1 MFVLRSPDDVSVVID
16 GSEGGPTVVHWGADV
31 GEQLE
36 GIAGIVE
43 SPVPNGWLDV
53 MARVSITPEHSAG
66 YLNRPGIEG
75 HRPDGSDWA
84 PRLRVSD
91 VRIADNQIAWIS
103 EDVIAGLTL
112 TTVVQL
118 RASGV
123 VRLQSVLTN
132 VGATSYSLNALR
144 ITVPIPA
151 RAEDTLTFSGRWTN
165 EFLPVRSMLSTGSL
179 VVENRSGRTSH
190 DRPPIAFVGTA
201 AFTEQTGEVWAA
213 HLEWSGNASL
223 SIQSPPDGRR
233 CIQAEELLMPGEI
246 SLAPGEAYATPW
258 LALAHSLHGSNGAS
272 QRFHRELRNEPS
284 APTKPRPVTL
294 NIWEA
299 VYFDHNLATLR
310 KLADRS
316 AAIGVERFVID
327 DGWFHGRR
335 DDHAGLGDW
344 WVDETVWPDGLW
356 PIANHVV
363 GLGMEFGLWFEPE
376 MVNPDSDLYRNHPE
390 WVLADQRYEPILG
403 RNQLVLNVARAEVR
417 QYLFDRISA
426 VLAEYPIS
434 YVKWDMN
441 RPIVQGSSNGRASVH
456 AQTNAVYTLLDD
468 LRAAHPTVEF
478 ETCAS
483 GGGRIDFGILRRTS
497 RAWTS
502 DCNDPLDRQR
512 IQRGFSHVFPPEYM
526 GAHIGGPVSHT
537 TRRRHSLAFRAGT
550 AFFGHLGI
558 EWNILDASDDQRVAL
573 ERVIALHKQ
582 FRPLLHRGNAIRL
595 DHSNPAVIA
604 HGVVSDDRRDALF
617 SFALVETPES
627 LVVEPLQFA
636 GLDDAR
642 VYRVEVLPLVIEV
655 PHPFPHQPA
664 WFTDGVSATGRVL
677 RTIGLQPPLMDAESM
692 LLLHLRAQ

>member
-1 MFVLRSPDDVSVVID
+1 MFLLRSSDNVSIVID
-16 GSEGGPTVVHWGADV
+16 TSTGGPTIVHWGDDV
-31 GEQLE
+31 GENL
-36 GIAGIVE
+36 AGVAEVVE

-53 MARVSITPEHSAG
+53 VAHQSITPEHAAG
-66 YLNRPGIEG
+66 SLNRPGIEG

-84 PRLRVSD
+84 PRF
-91 VRIADNQIAWIS
+91 RIADVSSTAEQLVLTT
-103 EDVIAGLTL
+103 EDGIAGLAL

-123 VRLQSVLTN
+123 VRLQSTLTN
-132 VGATSYSLNALR
+132 LGLTSYQVNALR
-144 ITVPIPA
+144 ITVPLPA
-151 RAEDTLTFSGRWTN
+151 RARDTLTFSGRWTN
-165 EFLPVRSMLSTGSL
+165 EFLPVRALLDTGSL
-179 VVENRSGRTSH
+179 VVENRTGRTSH
-190 DRPPIAFVGTA
+190 DRSPIAFVGSP

-213 HLEWSGNASL
+213 HLEWSGNASVT
-223 SIQSPPDGRR
+223 IQAPPDGRR
-233 CIQAEELLMPGEI
+233 CIQAEELLMPGEMC
-246 SLAPGEAYATPW
+246 LAPGESYETPW
-258 LALAHSLHGSNGAS
+258 LALSHSTHGSNGVS
-272 QRFHRELRNEPS
+272 QRFHRELRNEPG
-284 APTKPRPVTL
+284 APKTPRPVTL

-299 VYFDHNLATLR
+299 VYFDHDLATLIQ
-310 KLADRS
+310 LADRS
-316 AAIGVERFVID
+316 AELGVERFVVD

-344 WVDETVWPDGLW
+344 WVDATVWPDGLW
-356 PIANHVV
+356 PLADHVV

-376 MVNPDSDLYRNHPE
+376 MVNPDSDLYRAHPD
-390 WVLADQRYEPILG
+390 WVLADQRYEPVLG
-403 RNQLVLNVARAEVR
+403 RNQLVLDVARPEVGA
-417 QYLFDRISA
+417 YLLDKISA

-441 RPIVQGSSNGRASVH
+441 RPIVQGSSNGRASIH
-456 AQTNAVYTLLDD
+456 AQTNALYALLDH
-468 LRAAHPTVEF
+468 LRAAHPGVEF

-558 EWNILDASDDQRVAL
+558 EWNVLEASDDQLDAL
-573 ERVIALHKQ
+573 QRVIALHKQ
-582 FRPLLHRGNAIRL
+582 FRPLLHRGISVRL
-595 DHSNPAVIA
+595 DHPNPAVVA
-604 HGVVSDDRRDALF
+604 HGVVDTDRREALF
-617 SFALVETPES
+617 SYALVETPAS

-642 VYRVEVLPLVIEV
+642 VYRVDVLPIVV
-655 PHPFPHQPA
+655 TPPHPFPHQPA
-664 WFTDGVSATGRVL
+664 WFTQGVTATGRVL
-677 RTIGLQPPLMDAESM
+677 QTIGLQPPLIDAESM
-692 LLLHLRAQ
+692 IVLHVHAG